1 MGGVIKMTETR
12 FAIEVREQHFQPVMS
27 VRTIS
32 SVTKLPQLI
41 GETYERIM
49 LFLKEMDVNPAG
61 PPFVCYYNL
70 DMEHLDVEIGFP
82 VEDVLS
88 GEGDLCP
95 SEIVQGRMVSCMYE
109 GPYEKMNAAYEEM
122 NAYIGLHG
130 YKARGMAYETYYNSP
145 MDAKSEEDLLT
156 RIELPVE

>member
-1 MGGVIKMTETR
+1 MTETR

-61 PPFVCYYNL
+61 PPFVSYVPEQCNDEKL
-70 DMEHLDVEIGFP
+70 KKSVESQRFSA
-82 VEDVLS
+82 LFS
-88 GEGDLCP
+88 
-95 SEIVQGRMVSCMYE
+95 
-109 GPYEKMNAAYEEM
+109 
-122 NAYIGLHG
+122 
-130 YKARGMAYETYYNSP
+130 
-145 MDAKSEEDLLT
+145 
-156 RIELPVE
+156 

>member
-1 MGGVIKMTETR
+1 MTETR

-61 PPFVCYYNL
+61 PPFVSYVPEQCN
-70 DMEHLDVEIGFP
+70 D
-82 VEDVLS
+82 
-88 GEGDLCP
+88 
-95 SEIVQGRMVSCMYE
+95 
-109 GPYEKMNAAYEEM
+109 EK
-122 NAYIGLHG
+122 L
-130 YKARGMAYETYYNSP
+130 K
-145 MDAKSEEDLLT
+145 KC
-156 RIELPVE
+156 